1 MLTQIREKF
10 AGGIAIAILA
20 VIGVS
25 FVFFGANLD
34 FRSSSFAATVDGSE
48 IPAGVFENTYRQQL
62 DRNPSLAQ
70 LPPEYRLRVREGI
83 LDALIRERLVEL
95 HLADAGYQIS
105 DEQVDASIQRVPEF
119 QVDGVFDLE
128 TAETLLLQIG
138 YTTSGFRAAQ
148 RRQMREAQLRGAI
161 AATALV
167 TPAEYR
173 RYLNLV
179 AEQRLVSFAKFDIEG
194 VAAEVEV
201 SDEMTAAFYDADE
214 SLFLLPETAT
224 IEYIEL
230 SRAAVAETI
239 EISEQAIDEHYL
251 DSQSRYVQDEQR
263 QARHILILFNDDE
276 DAAEAVALDLLARI
290 NAGESFEELATEY
303 SMDGGT
309 AAAGGDLGLLTQTQ
323 LPAELGSA
331 IFTMQ
336 LGDVTGPI
344 SSDFG
349 FHLVRLDLIAEQG
362 PLPLEQVRG
371 ELLAEL
377 RDRETEGLFRD
388 LERRA
393 SDAVFDNADMQA
405 IADVIGLKVQ
415 TAEGFQRSGGDPF
428 GNNQAAIDAVFDE
441 RVLIDGDVSEVIE
454 LDADRSAIFKV
465 VEHIKASKQ
474 PLEDVREQIE
484 TVIRNREAETIV
496 FDQALQLM
504 QALESGAEFGVT
516 AESLGATV
524 SGPSLVARQGAEMD
538 QGVVAQVFQSRKP
551 GQGAPVRGQVA
562 NQGGGYTVFSLEA
575 VLPGRPE
582 SIPLPER
589 DAGKERLAQL
599 AGGAAYTAFVQSL
612 YENADIVINNDI
624 VAASDSFQ

>member
-34 FRSSSFAATVDGSE
+34 FQSSSFAATVDGSE
-48 IPAGVFENTYRQQL
+48 IPAGLFENTYRQQL
-62 DRNPSLAQ
+62 ERNPSLAQ
-70 LPPEYRLRVREGI
+70 LPPEYRVRVREGV

-105 DEQVDASIQRVPEF
+105 DAQVDAAIQRVPEF
-119 QVDGVFDLE
+119 QVDGAFDLE

-148 RRQMREAQLRGAI
+148 RRQMREAQLRNAI
-161 AATALV
+161 GATALV

-179 AEQRLVSFAKFDIEG
+179 AEQRLVSFATFDLEA

-224 IEYIEL
+224 IEFIEL

-239 EISEQAIDEHYL
+239 EISEQAINEHYL

-276 DAAEAVALDLLARI
+276 DAAETVALDLLARI

-309 AAAGGDLGLLTQTQ
+309 AAAGGDLGLLAQTQ
-323 LPAELGSA
+323 LPGELGSA

-336 LGDVTGPI
+336 QGDVTGPI

-377 RDRETEGLFRD
+377 RNRETEGLFRD

-405 IADVIGLKVQ
+405 IADVIGLNVQ
-415 TAEGFQRSGGDPF
+415 TTEGFQRTGGDPF

-484 TVIRNREAETIV
+484 TVIRNQEAETIV
-496 FDQALQLM
+496 FDQASQLM
-504 QALESGAEFGVT
+504 QALESGAGFGVT

-524 SGPSLVARQGAEMD
+524 SGPSLVARQAAEMD
-538 QGVVAQVFQSRKP
+538 QSVIAQVFQSRKP
-551 GQGAPVRGQVA
+551 GQGAPVRGLVA
-562 NQGGGYTVFSLEA
+562 NDGGGYTVFILEA

-599 AGGAAYTAFVQSL
+599 AGGAAYAAFVQSL
-612 YENADIVINNDI
+612 YENADIVINDDI